1 MRMMPRWL
9 LLMLLMLL
17 MLLLTED
24 LVLPMVNIP
33 KPMADG
39 ASAPTLPHIFGS
51 RWMQLCTSTSSAHAA
66 RDEHSEADG
75 GAALAPRSVGLP
87 LTAAHLRLAVDAA
100 RPGAAL

>member
-1 MRMMPRWL
+1 MRMMPRWML
-9 LLMLLMLL
+9 LLLLMLL

-51 RWMQLCTSTSSAHAA
+51 RWMQLDA
-66 RDEHSEADG
+66 RGGFELRYGAGRPDG
-75 GAALAPRSVGLP
+75 AVQPDARGSGA
-87 LTAAHLRLAVDAA
+87 
-100 RPGAAL
+100 

>member
-9 LLMLLMLL
+9 LLMLMMLL

-33 KPMADG
+33 RPMADG
-39 ASAPTLPHIFGS
+39 ALRRLSHIFGS

-66 RDEHSEADG
+66 RIF
-75 GAALAPRSVGLP
+75 LP
-87 LTAAHLRLAVDAA
+87 
-100 RPGAAL
+100 

>member
-33 KPMADG
+33 RPMAG
-39 ASAPTLPHIFGS
+39 RCF
-51 RWMQLCTSTSSAHAA
+51 
-66 RDEHSEADG
+66 
-75 GAALAPRSVGLP
+75 APRS
-87 LTAAHLRLAVDAA
+87 
-100 RPGAAL
+100 GACS

>member
-33 KPMADG
+33 KPMADD
-39 ASAPTLPHIFGS
+39 ALRRLS
-51 RWMQLCTSTSSAHAA
+51 RTSSARGGCSSA
-66 RDEHSEADG
+66 RVLLRRTLHVMNI
-75 GAALAPRSVGLP
+75 PRP
-87 LTAAHLRLAVDAA
+87 MAERRLRRGRWVY
-100 RPGAAL
+100 P

>member
-33 KPMADG
+33 RPMADG
-39 ASAPTLPHIFGS
+39 GFDLRYGAERPDD
-51 RWMQLCTSTSSAHAA
+51 RTSSARGGCSSTWRGAVVTVLMLRRGTGYFAA
-66 RDEHSEADG
+66 TDGCSSTREAG
-75 GAALAPRSVGLP
+75 SS
-87 LTAAHLRLAVDAA
+87 
-100 RPGAAL
+100 

>member
-33 KPMADG
+33 RPMADG
-39 ASAPTLPHIFGS
+39 ACAEVGGFTPDD
-51 RWMQLCTSTSSAHAA
+51 RTSSARGGCRA
-66 RDEHSEADG
+66 RVRG
-75 GAALAPRSVGLP
+75 GATGRADDGSGRRI
-87 LTAAHLRLAVDAA
+87 AATGGFT
-100 RPGAAL
+100 PGDHSRGRT